1 MQIETST
8 LLFGGLIAFIL
19 QLIILY
25 YLIRSAVDAGT
36 RKQRDLLRQ
45 QLRIMIKN
53 LENEGMTRVQIVAA
67 LQSKEIISD

>member
-1 MQIETST
+1 MQIDTST

-25 YLIRSAVDAGT
+25 YLIHSAVDAGT